1 MRWFRDKTTAAEQAV
16 ARSEEALAEAEAA
29 RGQAKTAADYLR
41 SERARNHFSED
52 VQAVWRGGKK

>member
-1 MRWFRDKTTAAEQAV
+1 MSWFRDKTATAERAV
-16 ARSEEALAEAEAA
+16 QRSEEALAEAEEA

-41 SERARNHFSED
+41 AERARNHFSED